1 MAAERLLTIGR
12 PEARDAPGA
21 SRVEADVDGTR
32 VWFESPDVALVPAPE
47 AFASAFLLPGLAAR
61 ARLRSEA
68 TLDPAWLAGSRE
80 LVKIFREWWRYPRLE
95 PEGAAGAAAAPAPA
109 PAAFGPPAAPGAAP
123 ADPRL
128 RGLFFSGGVDSF
140 HGLLCCGERVDLL
153 VFVHGFDVPLADAP
167 RLEAA
172 FASVRT
178 VAAATGVRAALVR
191 TNLRAHPLMRAAPW
205 ERANGGALIGV
216 AHALGGQVRE
226 MLVPS
231 SVMRGRERSW
241 GSHWRT
247 DPLFGSSRVRIRQV
261 GETRRK
267 VDKIRELAPETL
279 PRTHLRVC
287 WENRAPT
294 GNCSRCGKCVL
305 TRLVLADCGVLDQY
319 PVLAGTATLAAD
331 VDALPTDSH
340 RLSLT
345 DLLETARLDPDT
357 LRAARALLGRVRHGR
372 HPLVRA
378 RRAALRALLA
388 WTGRA
393 RA

>member
-12 PEARDAPGA
+12 PGARDAPGA
-21 SRVEADVDGTR
+21 SRIEADVDGTR
-32 VWFESPDVALVPAPE
+32 VWFESPDVALAPAPE
-47 AFASAFLLPGLAAR
+47 AFASAFLLPGLAVR

-68 TLDPAWLAGSRE
+68 PLDPAWLAGSRE
-80 LVKIFREWWRYPRLE
+80 LVKIFHEWWRYPRLE
-95 PEGAAGAAAAPAPA
+95 PEGAAAAAGAT
-109 PAAFGPPAAPGAAP
+109 AATGPPAGADAAP

-153 VFVHGFDVPLADAP
+153 AFVHGFDVPLADAP

-172 FASVRT
+172 FASVRA

-191 TNLRAHPLMRAAPW
+191 TNLREHPLVRAVPW

-247 DPLFGSSRVRIRQV
+247 DPLFGSGRVRIRQV

-267 VDKIRELAPETL
+267 VDKIRELAPEAL

-331 VDALPTDSH
+331 VDALRTDSH
-340 RLSLT
+340 RNSLA
-345 DLLETARLDPDT
+345 DLARTARLDPET
-357 LRAARALLGRVRHGR
+357 MRALRALLGRIRHAR

-378 RRAALRALLA
+378 RRAVLRWVRA
-388 WTGRA
+388 WVGGGRA
-393 RA
+393 